1 MIFVTVI
8 TLFLVFA
15 MLDYLLHGLIL
26 GWVYRGMALMI
37 FNEPLWMF
45 FSVSYAIL
53 FVYFFKICVENKSVK
68 SGAIFGLYFG
78 FASSIGQSSLYL
90 YMPISEGLVW
100 GWFFGLTLK
109 SVIGGLIIGYFLK
122 DH

>member
-37 FNEPLWMF
+37 FN
-45 FSVSYAIL
+45 
-53 FVYFFKICVENKSVK
+53 
-68 SGAIFGLYFG
+68 
-78 FASSIGQSSLYL
+78 
-90 YMPISEGLVW
+90 
-100 GWFFGLTLK
+100 
-109 SVIGGLIIGYFLK
+109 
-122 DH
+122 